1 MNKYEQTI
9 SEIEDFLD
17 NCKRQKLSSA
27 NIIVNK
33 EQIDEY
39 ISELRIRTPDE
50 IKKYQR
56 IISNRDAIL
65 DAAQTQ
71 AQNMLEKARKETNEL
86 VSEHEIMQQ
95 AYAQAQEVVDDA
107 SAQAQEILDSAV
119 NDANDIRMGAMQ
131 YTDDILADLQNII
144 THTMENVTEKYEA
157 FMKALDK
164 SLEVVT
170 ANRNEL
176 RPQEEVP
183 VTQAQNQPVESVETV
198 EEAPEPEYEDYTVDF
213 ENE

>member
-1 MNKYEQTI
+1 
-9 SEIEDFLD
+9 
-17 NCKRQKLSSA
+17 
-27 NIIVNK
+27 
-33 EQIDEY
+33 
-39 ISELRIRTPDE
+39 
-50 IKKYQR
+50 
-56 IISNRDAIL
+56 
-65 DAAQTQ
+65 
-71 AQNMLEKARKETNEL
+71 
-86 VSEHEIMQQ
+86 MQQ

-176 RPQEEVP
+176 RPQEVP

>member
-17 NCKRQKLSSA
+17 NCKRQKLSNA

-33 EQIDEY
+33 EQMDEY

-65 DAAQTQ
+65 TAAQTE
-71 AQNMLEKARKETNEL
+71 AQNMLEKARKETTEL
-86 VSEHEIMQQ
+86 ISEHEIMQQ

-131 YTDDILADLQNII
+131 YTDDILADLQGII

-170 ANRNEL
+170 VNRNQL
-176 RPQEEVP
+176 HPQPEPETVP
-183 VTQAQNQPVESVETV
+183 EQPDTVEPV
-198 EEAPEPEYEDYTVDF
+198 EEAPSEYEDYTVDF
-213 ENE
+213 DQN